1 MPSVTG
7 APQGATV
14 SYKIYAGTSAEGTLV
29 EEAVDAGEYFVEVS
43 VSAKNYT
50 TVQKTAKITISKA
63 VFSVDSIEWSKTAYI
78 FTGSEIT
85 LSAMAENLPEGF
97 TVSFSA
103 EGSGQAL
110 AATEV
115 EGVASMAGN
124 ITKELIGKLGV
135 KNLSKGVKV
144 LVTDRSVDVDL
155 ALNIDYGYSIMKVS
169 EKVQDR
175 VKSAI
180 ENMTGLEVSMVNIRI
195 VNVNM
200 DTV

>member
-1 MPSVTG
+1 MSKEEKRGVHMIHADG
-7 APQGATV
+7 QLGEVQIADEVGAT
-14 SYKIYAGTSAEGTLV
+14 IAG
-29 EEAVDAGEYFVEVS
+29 
-43 VSAKNYT
+43 
-50 TVQKTAKITISKA
+50 
-63 VFSVDSIEWSKTAYI
+63 
-78 FTGSEIT
+78 
-85 LSAMAENLPEGF
+85 
-97 TVSFSA
+97 
-103 EGSGQAL
+103 L

-124 ITKELIGKLGV
+124 VTKELIGKLGV

-144 LVTDRSVDVDL
+144 LVTDNNVDVDL

-195 VNVNM
+195 MNVNM
-200 DTV
+200 DKVP

>member
-1 MPSVTG
+1 MSKEEKRGVHMIHADG
-7 APQGATV
+7 QLGEVQIADEVVAT
-14 SYKIYAGTSAEGTLV
+14 IAG
-29 EEAVDAGEYFVEVS
+29 
-43 VSAKNYT
+43 
-50 TVQKTAKITISKA
+50 
-63 VFSVDSIEWSKTAYI
+63 
-78 FTGSEIT
+78 
-85 LSAMAENLPEGF
+85 
-97 TVSFSA
+97 
-103 EGSGQAL
+103 L

-175 VKSAI
+175 VKSAV
-180 ENMTGLEVSMVNIRI
+180 ENMTGLEVAMVNIRI

-200 DTV
+200 DKAK